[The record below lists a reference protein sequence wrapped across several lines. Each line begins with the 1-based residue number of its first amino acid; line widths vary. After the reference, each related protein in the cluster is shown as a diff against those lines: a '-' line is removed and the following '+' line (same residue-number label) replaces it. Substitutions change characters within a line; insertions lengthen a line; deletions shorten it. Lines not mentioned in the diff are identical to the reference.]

1 MQSLE
6 GAMLIGSFM
15 AYLPSDAETSDASFA
30 TTLTCS
36 SAAGGAALEPCA
48 KLMDATPSGDAP
60 DLKKKESTTTTFRAL
75 LCIVLNLPRHGHQL
89 ARFPDS
95 SLHRCS
101 N

>member
-1 MQSLE
+1 
-6 GAMLIGSFM
+6 M

-60 DLKKKESTTTTFRAL
+60 ALEKKRVNDDHVSCPPLHRFKLTTTRS
-75 LCIVLNLPRHGHQL
+75 P
-89 ARFPDS
+89 ARPFS
-95 SLHRCS
+95 R
-101 N
+101 